1 MNIFI
6 SLNLIVSGSSRRG
19 HGLPKW
25 CLQSDPVHCARPCK
39 VVWKQNFII
48 HDLSCFP
55 AVSRPTT
62 RSNVF
67 SAWLCK
73 MFLSVSLPCPALIIA
88 TPSQPS
94 IRQVRHLTFLLVHSF
109 CNIFTLFTFLFL
121 SYFHFHRNMIKTF
134 VSTCVQG
141 SKLLFTCAFTSFYCY
156 SE

>member
-1 MNIFI
+1 MIDPSCRFVFVVLRIDEKVSCFVVLGSSGEPNCHFMSQDQITAYIKASDFVGEGAIGTDMI
-6 SLNLIVSGSSRRG
+6 SLSRIYTF
-19 HGLPKW
+19 
-25 CLQSDPVHCARPCK
+25 V
-39 VVWKQNFII
+39 F
-48 HDLSCFP
+48 SCCFKTHHQI
-55 AVSRPTT
+55 RYL
-62 RSNVF
+62 

-134 VSTCVQG
+134 ASTCV
-141 SKLLFTCAFTSFYCY
+141 
-156 SE
+156 

>member
-1 MNIFI
+1 MVYPNGAFKVTQYIVLDHARWCENNT
-6 SLNLIVSGSSRRG
+6 SLSMIYTFVFS
-19 HGLPKW
+19 
-25 CLQSDPVHCARPCK
+25 
-39 VVWKQNFII
+39 
-48 HDLSCFP
+48 SCFK
-55 AVSRPTT
+55 THHQIKYL
-62 RSNVF
+62 

-73 MFLSVSLPCPALIIA
+73 MFLSASLPCPALIIA

-109 CNIFTLFTFLFL
+109 CNIFTLFTFLFQ